1 MIQFFIEN
9 QEVILPDDFSFTQ
22 IDENPLITNNGEFT
36 LDITVSLRNGKNA
49 KAAKFINRVNK
60 VDIDTS
66 YNAFMIDDGKYKY
79 GTVIIQSHTNT
90 TMTFQFVA
98 GNSELNY
105 IAKTDKKIWEYDF
118 GTATELTLSAAI
130 ESLNEIEY
138 SDTHPFICVPV
149 KIGDEVVNDY
159 LIANYDNNFNII
171 TQFYDVDAHYPLG
184 NDIYYTDLKS
194 ALEAIPT
201 NIRTLDFVME
211 YHTDEKTIE
220 RWKYNHYTLD
230 AFTNKEFWIKCS
242 RKILIQPY
250 LMYYIEKLPELLG
263 YTLKFNVLRSD
274 KRAMCEYLLNTVDSL
289 NYSDMLADITLTE
302 FIDSIENSFNVIFLV
317 DKRDKSISI
326 HNFNSNLENKSVV
339 SPKVIN
345 GYERDFSPSNNSV
358 KLNFTRIKYNLPDN
372 NYYRYH
378 SISDDILNK
387 CEIKEFANMADLEA
401 FVQTLDAYWSDKYLL
416 LRDLEKSRDWIAI
429 RPFGLYPN
437 TASGTFYT
445 RWALNYWQLIHVNK
459 FYPVGESGTDLELK
473 IIPAV
478 CTEAVKHAKFSA
490 NANDFGELKYQIAVS
505 SNEYYKIDSLG
516 LIEKIESTETEKPRL
531 SYLEVAL
538 YAGKTRMYR
547 PNATLAQYTSKYKAD
562 YFFSYNDLLPDFLK
576 SEYHNIDEDIWL
588 TNFLQP
594 LLTTTLALKG
604 ANGLWADYK
613 QQSIID
619 TSKEYV
625 FEIPDSPYITA
636 DKIFEYENLYYLPI
650 SLERKKSKQKG
661 LVKGTFYRML

>member
-1 MIQFFIEN
+1 MTQFFVNNIEL
-9 QEVILPDDFSFTQ
+9 VLPDDFSFNIT
-22 IDENPLITNNGEFT
+22 DENTIITNSGEFT
-36 LDITVSLRNGKNA
+36 LDITLSILESRNSIAFKHIGRLNVIRPGSTMPAKLILNGKRRA
-49 KAAKFINRVNK
+49 G
-60 VDIDTS
+60 S
-66 YNAFMIDDGKYKY
+66 
-79 GTVIIQSHTNT
+79 VIIINNT
-90 TMTFQFVA
+90 DIAITFQFVA

-118 GTATELTLSAAI
+118 GTAPELTLSAAI

-159 LIANYDNNFNII
+159 LIANYNNNFNII

-230 AFTNKEFWIKCS
+230 AFTNEEFWIKCS

-274 KRAMCEYLLNTVDSL
+274 TRAMCEYLLNTVDSL
-289 NYSDMLADITLTE
+289 NYSDMLADLTLTE

-317 DKRDKSISI
+317 DKKDKSISI
-326 HNFNSNLENKSVV
+326 HNFNSNFENKSVE
-339 SPKVIN
+339 SLQIIN

-387 CEIKEFANMADLEA
+387 CEIKEFDNMAALEA

-445 RWALNYWQLIHVNK
+445 RWALQYWQLIHVNK

-490 NANDFGELKYQIAVS
+490 DANDFGELKYQIAVS
-505 SNEYYKIDSLG
+505 SNEYYKTDSLG
-516 LIEKIESTETEKPRL
+516 LIEKIESTDTEKPRL

-594 LLTTTLALKG
+594 LLTTTLSLKG
-604 ANGLWADYK
+604 ASGLWDDYK
-613 QQSIID
+613 QQSIVD
-619 TSKEYV
+619 TSKEYIFNFIYNGQDV
-625 FEIPDSPYITA
+625 TNKFEV
-636 DKIFEYENLYYLPI
+636 ENLLYVAVKF
-650 SLERKKSKQKG
+650 EREIKKNNN
-661 LVKGTFYRML
+661 LVKGTFFRLK